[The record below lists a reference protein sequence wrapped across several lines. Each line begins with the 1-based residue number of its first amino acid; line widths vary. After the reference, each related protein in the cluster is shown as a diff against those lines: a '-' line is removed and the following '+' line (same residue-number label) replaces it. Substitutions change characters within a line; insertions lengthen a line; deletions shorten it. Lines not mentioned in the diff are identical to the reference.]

1 MKVIFILIAIV
12 LVLWPIIMWST
23 YQIAG
28 WKKWEKLFRRDVTH
42 DTDVAS
48 SVSFKKF

>member
-1 MKVIFILIAIV
+1 MKVLFLLIAIV

-28 WKKWEKLFRRDVTH
+28 WKKWEKLFRRDVTN